1 MASLLEVY
9 RLAVI
14 ESLTARDAGIKYG
27 VCRRSLAKMK
37 TKHNLPSLRSE
48 ITKKVD
54 NQLSRLNDTQLK
66 SYAEALSLPKN
77 YNTSKR
83 EKELV
88 RLELIKRSLS
98 VRVGV
103 TD

>member
-1 MASLLEVY
+1 MASLVEVY

-14 ESLTARDAGIKYG
+14 ENLTARDAGIKYG

-37 TKHNLPSLRSE
+37 GKHNLPSLRSE

-54 NQLSRLNDTQLK
+54 GQLSRLNDTQLK
-66 SYAEALSLPKN
+66 SYWDALQLPKN
-77 YNTSKR
+77 ANTSKT

-88 RLELIKRSLS
+88 RLELVKRSLS
-98 VRVGV
+98 VRAGV

>member
-1 MASLLEVY
+1 MASLVEVY

-14 ESLTARDAGIKYG
+14 ENLTARDAGIKYG

-37 TKHNLPSLRSE
+37 GKHHLPSLRSE

-54 NQLSRLNDTQLK
+54 GQLSRLNDTQLK
-66 SYAEALSLPKN
+66 SYWEALQLPKN
-77 YNTSKR
+77 ANTSKT

-88 RLELIKRSLS
+88 RLELVKRSLS
-98 VRVGV
+98 VRAGV

>member
-1 MASLLEVY
+1 MASLVEVY

-14 ESLTARDAGIKYG
+14 ENLTARDAGNKYG
-27 VCRRSLAKMK
+27 VSRRSLAKMK
-37 TKHNLPSLRSE
+37 TRHNLPSLRSE

-54 NQLSRLNDTQLK
+54 GQLSRLNDTQLK
-66 SYAEALSLPKN
+66 SYWVALQLPKN
-77 YNTSKR
+77 ANTSKT

-88 RLELIKRSLS
+88 QLELLKRSLS
-98 VRVGV
+98 VRAGV

>member
-1 MASLLEVY
+1 MASLIEVY

-14 ESLTARDAGIKYG
+14 EDLTARDAGIKYG
-27 VCRRSLAKMK
+27 VSRHSLAKMK
-37 TKHNLPSLRSE
+37 GRHNLPSLRTE
-48 ITKKVD
+48 VD
-54 NQLSRLNDTQLK
+54 KRVKGQLARLNDTQLK
-66 SYAEALSLPKN
+66 SYAEALALPKN
-77 YNTSKR
+77 ANTSKQ

-98 VRVGV
+98 VRAGV